1 MTCDTSYGFLK
12 ASDARK
18 CARDNAVIFEE
29 ICAIQQAILTAIGL
43 KQYETT
49 VANNTA
55 MTGISGIISVNV
67 NDGGADYFPIVAA
80 ATITHPTGVNAA
92 ISITSMIGGTIQQIS
107 VTNGGTG
114 YQPIPATISSI
125 SRLPNANAILT
136 PIQTGGQITSFVIND
151 AGTGYHVGDDI
162 TIIHGTGTNATA
174 EVSTINMVNGAIT
187 GIVIT
192 NAGSNYDNT
201 GLSSSVVR
209 IPPVTATGTINV
221 NNITGAITGIT
232 FTNAGAAYHV
242 GDHFVISHPS
252 GASANIQV
260 GTIGVSGNITGVS
273 IINGGT
279 GYQTVVAKAE
289 ITHPTGTAFRA
300 NVIVNNSGIVTGVNI
315 LNGGI
320 GYGNLLPT
328 VTATDTNGSGATFNV
343 VVDNAGVITNV
354 NVLNK
359 GSNYSHATTLTVH
372 PAPASI
378 GAGAIVEPVLETYNN
393 GSIYYKVFAGLV
405 TDREIDDQIQFVLDY
420 FTQLG
425 YNIKA
430 YQNPLTLNTLQWHIM
445 W

>member
-12 ASDARK
+12 AVDARK

-49 VANNTA
+49 VVNNTA
-55 MTGISGIISVNV
+55 MTGIGGIISVTV
-67 NDGGADYFPIVAA
+67 NDGGTDYFPIVAA

-92 ISITSMIGGTIQQIS
+92 ISIASMVGGTIQSIT

-125 SRLPNANAILT
+125 SRLPNSNAILT
-136 PIQTGGQITSFVIND
+136 PVQTGGAITSFVIND
-151 AGTGYHVGDDI
+151 AGLGYHVGDDI
-162 TIIHGTGTNATA
+162 TIIHGVGVNATA
-174 EVSTINMVNGAIT
+174 EVSSINMVNGAIT
-187 GIVIT
+187 GITIT
-192 NAGSNYDNT
+192 NPGSGYDNT
-201 GLSSSVVR
+201 GLSSTVAR
-209 IPPVTATGTINV
+209 IPAVTAVGNILV
-221 NNITGAITGIT
+221 NNTTGAITGIT

-242 GDHFVISHPS
+242 GDQIVVSHPS
-252 GASANIQV
+252 GASANLQV
-260 GTIGVSGNITGVS
+260 GSIGASGNITSVS

-279 GYQTVVAKAE
+279 GYQTVVATAV

-300 NVIVNNSGIVTGVNI
+300 NVVVNQSGIITAVNI

-320 GYGNLLPT
+320 GYNNLLPT
-328 VTATDTNGSGATFNV
+328 ITATDTTGSGATFNV
-343 VVDNAGVITNV
+343 VVDNAGVISGV
-354 NVLNK
+354 NVVNK
-359 GSNYSHATTLTVH
+359 GSNYSNATTLTVN

-378 GAGAIVEPVLETYNN
+378 GANADISPVLETYNN